1 MDDEFDD
8 DWFDNEVLDAID
20 QQESQYIS
28 TQQAPRPIT
37 ISTQAN
43 NIHFQQSTTQQP
55 VLLVNNGQY
64 DRQQQQQQ
72 QQQQYDQVQ

>member
-1 MDDEFDD
+1 MGDEFDD

-20 QQESQYIS
+20 QQESQYIN
-28 TQQAPRPIT
+28 TQQVPLPIT

-43 NIHFQQSTTQQP
+43 NINFQQSTTQQP

-64 DRQQQQQQ
+64 DRQQQH
-72 QQQQYDQVQ
+72 YDQVQ